1 MTLPLMSDSLTG
13 NLQLCRRHMPVDQGR
28 QVTIENAQDEVVGF
42 GTLSAITFEPDDG
55 TCRTTWTAEDLPV
68 STGVFALRI
77 ADGFEPIY
85 FKQQEGERGLVN
97 RLPEPDVP

>member
-1 MTLPLMSDSLTG
+1 MSDSLAG
-13 NLQLCRRHMPVDQGR
+13 NLQLCGRQMPVDQGQ

-55 TCRTTWTAEDLPV
+55 SCLTKWTAEDLPV

-77 ADGFEPIY
+77 ANGFEPIY
-85 FKQQEGERGLVN
+85 FKQQEGERGLVS
-97 RLPEPDVP
+97 RFPEPDVP